1 MNNNSVMGDWFAV
14 SVPKIMRRWKWK
26 FKGNSSPHQGKQEK
40 ARRRRQI
47 ERGILKVKEEK

>member
-1 MNNNSVMGDWFAV
+1 MGDWFAV